1 MKAQAVRP
9 LRLAVALALAISLP
23 ALGDAPQSFKEGV
36 RAFDFKNWPQV
47 VSTMRRAISQQP
59 RATGDNVKVYGVRV
73 VPYIPHYFLGFGLYR
88 QGDCKGAREAFEQA
102 EAQGTTRGL
111 YRARMD
117 FLQDLCA
124 QKLGVARGRVQ
135 TASVPPASSS
145 PSSPGPRRNPGTRP
159 PAPVPVAPSQPS
171 TPPGPALPP
180 DAVRKKALAESVRE
194 GQQWVSRGE
203 KLIETINQRRRADP
217 RKFDRDPTRAEIL
230 GFAGPQLKATAYRLE
245 SCQREGDVDG
255 AERAREDAE
264 ATWEMLEELLKS
276 L

>member
-1 MKAQAVRP
+1 VKAQTVRP
-9 LRLAVALALAISLP
+9 LWLAVALALAVSSP
-23 ALGDAPQSFKEGV
+23 VLGDAPQSFKDGI
-36 RAFDFKNWPQV
+36 RAFDYGKWPEL
-47 VSTMRRAISQQP
+47 VSAMRRAIAEQP
-59 RATGDNVKVYGVRV
+59 RATGDNVKIYGMNFA
-73 VPYIPHYFLGFGLYR
+73 PYIPHYFLGLGLYR
-88 QGDCKGAREAFEQA
+88 QGDCKGAREAFDQA

-111 YRARMD
+111 YRARME

-145 PSSPGPRRNPGTRP
+145 QSSTGQRRNPGTRP
-159 PAPVPVAPSQPS
+159 PSPVPVAPSQPS

-194 GQQWVSRGE
+194 GQQWVSRGQ

-230 GFAGPQLKATAYRLE
+230 DFAGPQLKAAAYRLE

-264 ATWEMLEELLKS
+264 ATWGMLEELLKG

>member
-1 MKAQAVRP
+1 VKAQAVRS
-9 LRLAVALALAISLP
+9 LWLAVALALAGSPP
-23 ALGDAPQSFKEGV
+23 AWGDTPQSFKDGV
-36 RAFDFKNWPQV
+36 RAFDFKDWSQV

-73 VPYIPHYFLGFGLYR
+73 VPYIPHYFLGLGLYR
-88 QGDCKGAREAFEQA
+88 QGDCKGAREAFDQA

-111 YRARMD
+111 YRARME

-124 QKLGVARGRVQ
+124 QKLGVSQGRVQ
-135 TASVPPASSS
+135 PRQNSITRS
-145 PSSPGPRRNPGTRP
+145 PVQ
-159 PAPVPVAPSQPS
+159 APVVPSQPS

-180 DAVRKKALAESVRE
+180 DAVRKKAIEESVRE
-194 GQQWVSRGE
+194 GSQLVSKGQ
-203 KLIETINQRRRADP
+203 KLIQTLNERRRADP

-230 GFAGPQLKATAYRLE
+230 TLSGQRLRAAAFQLQ

-255 AERAREDAE
+255 AERARDDAE
-264 ATWEMLEELLKS
+264 ATWEMLDELMKS